1 MHNGIKSGMT
11 SGVAK
16 LEIAMAVYG
25 GEKGGYL
32 EQQLETL
39 FAQTNQD
46 WTLLV
51 RDDASPDQTLEILR
65 AWRTRYPGR
74 IVIID
79 EDRPN
84 RLGVCGN
91 FSSVLAASSAPYVML
106 CDHDDLWYPDKVERA
121 VAAMQ
126 RLEAEFGTQTPLLS
140 HTDLRP
146 VDGNLNVTA
155 PSFWG
160 LFGFSPKRSRSF
172 GCVCLNA
179 IVTGP
184 STIINR
190 ALIKKAGHIPPE
202 AVYQDRWLEMTAT
215 AFGHIEARN
224 EFSMDYRRHTANA
237 SAATP
242 SKTKMLL
249 RIMRN
254 PVAWREGYWQRREP
268 QVALS
273 KAFLERF
280 QAELSNQQRQ
290 AAEAMVAFRQMDFW
304 QRRHAIVKH
313 KLFYSS
319 PLYTLAFLILA

>member
-1 MHNGIKSGMT
+1 LNT
-11 SGVAK
+11 DTPK
-16 LEIAMAVYG
+16 LEIVMAVYG
-25 GEKGGYL
+25 GERGGYL
-32 EQQLETL
+32 EQQLGTL

-51 RDDASPDQTLEILR
+51 RDDASPDRTLDILR
-65 AWRTRYPGR
+65 EWRARYPNR
-74 IVIID
+74 IIILD
-79 EDRPN
+79 EGQPN

-91 FSSVLAASSAPYVML
+91 FSKVLEATRAPHVML
-106 CDHDDLWYPDKVERA
+106 CDHDDLWYPTKVERA

-126 RLEAEFGTQTPLLS
+126 KLEAKFGAQAPLLA

-146 VDGNLNVTA
+146 VDGNLNVIG

-160 LFGFSPKRSRSF
+160 LFGFSPKRGRSF
-172 GCVCLNA
+172 GSVCLNA

-184 STIINR
+184 SAIINQ
-190 ALIKKAGHIPPE
+190 ALIKKAGKIPPE
-202 AVYQDRWLEMTAT
+202 AVYQDRWFEMTAT

-224 EFSMDYRRHTANA
+224 EISMDYRRHTANA

-242 SKTKMLL
+242 SKTAMLL
-249 RIMRN
+249 RILKN
-254 PVAWREGYWQRREP
+254 PIAWREGYWQRREP

-280 QAELSNQQRQ
+280 RGELSDQQRR
-290 AAEAMVAFRQMDFW
+290 AAEAMVAFRQMNFW

-319 PLYTLAFLILA
+319 PLYTLIFLVLA